1 MYYTCNTRKST
12 THGTLGYVYRVNML
26 ILMTGFLQ
34 LHGKTIQGLFQDFPG
49 VQIQFSRAASVLF
62 VY

>member
-1 MYYTCNTRKST
+1 MILSVPLFTRK
-12 THGTLGYVYRVNML
+12 YVVLCHCLLEN
-26 ILMTGFLQ
+26 ISGFLQ